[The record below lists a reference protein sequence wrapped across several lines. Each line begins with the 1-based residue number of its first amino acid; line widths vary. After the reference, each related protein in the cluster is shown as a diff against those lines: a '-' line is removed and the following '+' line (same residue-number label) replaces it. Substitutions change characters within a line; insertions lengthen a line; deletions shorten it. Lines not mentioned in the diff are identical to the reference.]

1 MLPLKFHEME
11 NWCIVN
17 VVHLITIQVTLSL
30 SSSLSPSLVG
40 ETEARMFRGATTASV
55 SLFLRGWRYSF
66 EDARVKFILNTLVL
80 GPSVSTGFVS
90 DGIHANICQ
99 ERRMMDRGGR
109 GKGRIRKEG

>member
-1 MLPLKFHEME
+1 MLYMLPLKFHEME

-17 VVHLITIQVTLSL
+17 VVHLIAIQVTLSL
-30 SSSLSPSLVG
+30 SLSLVG

-90 DGIHANICQ
+90 EMEHTCIFAK
-99 ERRMMDRGGR
+99 R
-109 GKGRIRKEG
+109 EG

>member
-17 VVHLITIQVTLSL
+17 VVHLIAIQVTLSL
-30 SSSLSPSLVG
+30 SLSLVG

-90 DGIHANICQ
+90 EMEHTCIFAK
-99 ERRMMDRGGR
+99 R
-109 GKGRIRKEG
+109 EG

>member
-1 MLPLKFHEME
+1 MLYMLPLKFHEME

-17 VVHLITIQVTLSL
+17 VVHLIAIQVTLSL
-30 SSSLSPSLVG
+30 SLSLVG

-90 DGIHANICQ
+90 KMEHT
-99 ERRMMDRGGR
+99 
-109 GKGRIRKEG
+109 RIFAKREG